1 MVIKSPSRRFYLDLS
16 RIMLVDPN
24 TLGTT
29 FPDSFAAT
37 AQKSEVLLKQRLRT
51 LHQSTALA
59 ARCTILG
66 QATQL
71 CFVDPSSKR
80 LQVLSTLLSASDAAN
95 ASIYL
100 GSLGDRILWDS
111 LCHED

>member
-37 AQKSEVLLKQRLRT
+37 AQKSMKVQRPLLRPEQ
-51 LHQSTALA
+51 
-59 ARCTILG
+59 
-66 QATQL
+66 
-71 CFVDPSSKR
+71 
-80 LQVLSTLLSASDAAN
+80 
-95 ASIYL
+95 
-100 GSLGDRILWDS
+100 
-111 LCHED
+111 EDVAEGL